1 VTRRFR
7 RTSTFRNP
15 RWVLGS
21 AGDEEFEEAHARLV
35 TGVLTIPFVMQ
46 DPRAWRE
53 IAARAVVSSISPA
66 GRVAIQ
72 LWDAEWPSSSSG
84 GFVVDN
90 RGRWPVHA

>member
-1 VTRRFR
+1 MVRWPHRRSVARASDLGLESSLPESRSSALALQRCPPRVTRRFR

-46 DPRAWRE
+46 DPRA
-53 IAARAVVSSISPA
+53 
-66 GRVAIQ
+66 
-72 LWDAEWPSSSSG
+72 
-84 GFVVDN
+84 
-90 RGRWPVHA
+90 